1 MFNTKIKEFF
11 CDRRIDDYY
20 IKGVRGEITFNL
32 DPIKFA
38 RDDQPIDLNYLFYIY
53 TAYDKRLLL
62 EFEESRTSQDD
73 DVRLKERAEEYN
85 KEHQSEG
92 SGNGF
97 FKIMKK
103 DQLII
108 KIPEKNINKKYFV
121 KKVSEGKDKIDLYI
135 SAGFDSYDVEVI
147 DSEIKKES
155 IDMLEQYNLKEEYN
169 ITIPFYESSWED
181 EIYDHLGPTEFFL
194 ELKSYIEMNA
204 DEILIPTSKY
214 LNYLSSI
221 GEMGANFNISK
232 TFDTKKINRLRN
244 DLNQYSFNPLAFFI
258 SELLNSLIN
267 TIYLEG
273 RINKCQ
279 SCDDFIE
286 YRKGKKFCSL
296 ISEGKDC
303 GKTARNRRYY
313 RKRKTSQ
320 K

>member
-1 MFNTKIKEFF
+1 M
-11 CDRRIDDYY
+11 
-20 IKGVRGEITFNL
+20 
-32 DPIKFA
+32 
-38 RDDQPIDLNYLFYIY
+38 
-53 TAYDKRLLL
+53 L
-62 EFEESRTSQDD
+62 EFEESRNSQDD
-73 DVRLKERAEEYN
+73 DIGLKERAEEYKKIDQFKN
-85 KEHQSEG
+85 
-92 SGNGF
+92 SGNGL
-97 FKIMKK
+97 FKRMKK
-103 DQLII
+103 DQLIL

-121 KKVSEGKDKIDLYI
+121 KKVSEGIDKIDLYI
-135 SAGFDSYDVEVI
+135 SVGFDSYDVEVI

-181 EIYDHLGPTEFFL
+181 EIYDDLGPTEFFL
-194 ELKSYIEMNA
+194 ELKNYIEMNA
-204 DEILIPTSKY
+204 DEMLMPNSKY
-214 LNYLSSI
+214 CNYLCSI
-221 GEMGANFNISK
+221 GEMGSNFNISK
-232 TFDTKKINRLRN
+232 TFDTKKINIYRN
-244 DLNQYSFNPLAFFI
+244 ELNYLNQYNFSPLTFFI

-279 SCDDFIE
+279 FCDDFIK

-296 ISEGKDC
+296 ISDGKDC